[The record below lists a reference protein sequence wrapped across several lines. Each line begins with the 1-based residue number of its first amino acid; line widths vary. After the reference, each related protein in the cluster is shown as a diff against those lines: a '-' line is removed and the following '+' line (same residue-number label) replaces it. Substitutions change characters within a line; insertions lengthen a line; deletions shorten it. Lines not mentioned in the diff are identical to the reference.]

1 MRTGSAAA
9 NGIAPSEMNEAPSSQ
24 AALPFSR
31 SGSEKSCGRSVVA
44 SAMAS
49 GATMPAA
56 MTAAMIFSCGR
67 VGGGARCGEPGGGEE
82 VGRPC

>member
-1 MRTGSAAA
+1 MTRHGSAAA
-9 NGIAPSEMNEAPSSQ
+9 NGIAPSEMNERPSSQ

-31 SGSEKSCGRSVVA
+31 SACVNSLLRTDVA

-56 MTAAMIFSCGR
+56 MTAAMIWYCTASVASPRSPGR
-67 VGGGARCGEPGGGEE
+67 STANV
-82 VGRPC
+82 